1 MARGWV
7 QSMSLIIT
15 VGLAAHAAGLCLF
28 DLASVSGVLG
38 IKIFASIPTVLL
50 AAFIL
55 QHGFR
60 RCTTPISAPNAAESN
75 HTNSNEL

>member
-7 QSMSLIIT
+7 HSMSLIIT

-28 DLASVSGVLG
+28 DLSSVSGVLG
-38 IKIFASIPTVLL
+38 INIFASIPTVLL

-55 QHGFR
+55 
-60 RCTTPISAPNAAESN
+60 
-75 HTNSNEL
+75 